1 MAGFIGLIN
10 VKREPQIMDSMLQ
23 TIAHRGPDFR
33 DDFEDDYL
41 KLSYL
46 GIDLDY
52 QFDGKEFF
60 ENDQVTVLLT
70 GYVTNIDEVKDY
82 CRRFYANSSEL
93 TPAALIATI
102 YAHEGLDVAKIIKG
116 GYVVTIYDKKTR
128 KIAFIRDRF
137 GLQPLY
143 YYQTADGL
151 MVVSETKALL
161 EHPQFNKQLNTEA
174 LVPYLVYQVPV
185 LDETFF
191 KGVYTAPAASII
203 VYDGKDI
210 TIDSYWDIKFEP
222 EEMTADEAAEEINRL
237 IGKSIKN
244 KLQYFNHPEKIGQ
257 SLSGGVDSSYLAAR
271 LKPAETF
278 TVGYNSEEFSE
289 IDNARAFSD
298 IIGAH
303 HTAKLLD
310 ADEAFSELRKI
321 VYLCDVPYANL
332 SAIPMFYLSKT
343 ISDTTHAVYSG
354 EGADEFF
361 GGYLEYE
368 EPKSIQN
375 YRKLPQGIR
384 ELVGQRV
391 LNSNRDFKGR
401 NFLIKGLPVEKW
413 YIGQNKIFH
422 ENNARSIVTGG
433 YKDAPR
439 INDLT
444 EPYFQNIPNYS
455 DIQKKQYLDFHMF
468 MLHDIALKA
477 DRMNIANS
485 IQLVTPLLD
494 EDLLDFARRMPDK
507 LKVDGEKAKIAFRK
521 AAEDYLPDE
530 WSKRKKLGYVTPLK
544 YWLKEDKYRRQ
555 VYDALTGSLAK
566 RFFDTEMIEEIFQDD
581 ASGRRAGHRKIWT
594 LYMFLM
600 WYEEYFIRR

>member
-10 VKREPQIMDSMLQ
+10 VERDRQIMDNMLK
-23 TIAHRGPDFR
+23 TIVHRGPDYR
-33 DDFEDDYL
+33 KDFEDGYL

-52 QFDGKEFF
+52 QFDGKEIF
-60 ENDQVTVLLT
+60 EDDQVTVLLT
-70 GYVTNIDEVKDY
+70 GYVNNIDEVKDY
-82 CRRFYANSSEL
+82 ARRYEANSSEL

-102 YAHEGLDVAKIIKG
+102 YKHESVNVAKVIKG
-116 GYVVTIYDKKTR
+116 GYVVTVYDKKSR
-128 KIAFIRDRF
+128 KVIFIRDRF
-137 GLQPLY
+137 GLQPFY
-143 YYQTADGL
+143 YYQTDEGL
-151 MVVSETKALL
+151 MVVSEIKALL
-161 EHPQFNKQLNTEA
+161 EHPQFEKRLNSEA

-185 LDETFF
+185 LNETFF
-191 KGVYTAPAASII
+191 KNVYTAPAASYI
-203 VYDGKDI
+203 VYDGHNIDI
-210 TIDSYWDIKFEP
+210 ESYWDIKFEP
-222 EEMTADEAAEEINRL
+222 EEMTVNEAADEINRL

-244 KLQYFNHPEKIGQ
+244 KLQYFNHPEMIAQ

-271 LKPAETF
+271 LQPKETF
-278 TVGYNSEEFSE
+278 TVGYNSKEFSE
-289 IDNARAFSD
+289 IDNARAFSE

-321 VYLCDVPYANL
+321 VYLCDLPYANL
-332 SAIPMFYLSKT
+332 SAIPMYYLSKT
-343 ISDTTHAVYSG
+343 ISRTTHALYSG

-361 GGYLEYE
+361 GGYHEYE
-368 EPKSIQN
+368 EPKSIQT
-375 YRKLPQGIR
+375 YRKLPKAIR
-384 ELVGQRV
+384 QALGQRV
-391 LNSNRDFKGR
+391 LNSDHDFKGR
-401 NFLIKGLPVEKW
+401 NFLIKGLPVEDW

-422 ENNARSIVTGG
+422 ENNALALVTDA

-439 INDLT
+439 IHDLT
-444 EPYFQNIPNYS
+444 EPYFQHIPNYS

-485 IQLVTPLLD
+485 VQLVTPLLD

-507 LKVDGEKAKIAFRK
+507 LKVDGEKSKVAFRK

-530 WSKRKKLGYVTPLK
+530 WAKRKKLGYVTPLK

-555 VYDALTGSLAK
+555 VHDVVTGNLAK
-566 RFFDTEMIEEIFQDD
+566 HFFDVDQIEVLFRDD
-581 ASGRRAGHRKIWT
+581 ERGRRAEHRKIWT

-600 WYEEYFIRR
+600 WYEEYFIKR